1 LGKGLASSEQLP
13 KRIYFLDI
21 YQLNYRPSSGCE
33 FFETYD
39 VGGSYVAYCKVTEN
53 YIVRSKVVKCEKNY
67 ATCPYRKLGLSM
79 LRQKGKE
86 SS

>member
-1 LGKGLASSEQLP
+1 
-13 KRIYFLDI
+13 
-21 YQLNYRPSSGCE
+21 
-33 FFETYD
+33 

-53 YIVRSKVVKCEKNY
+53 YIVRSKVVKCEKSY

-79 LRQKGKE
+79 MRQKGKE